1 MNKID
6 SCLLT
11 RLILVRCYKNNKGNH
26 IGGITY
32 IHDERVNTVKHA
44 TDGWRVI
51 GTPKWNAVLAAEY
64 LPEPDTA
71 LIGRL
76 RFTDSQLVND
86 RGVTSPSFTIFD
98 LGIRHK
104 TTINAAPV
112 TLSAMC
118 YNVFDKNYFTID
130 DLGEPRTF
138 MVSAQFD
145 L

>member
-11 RLILVRCYKNNKGNH
+11 RLILVCYYKNNKRNH

-32 IHDERVNTVKHA
+32 IHDEQVNTVKHA

-104 TTINAAPV
+104 TTINAVPV

>member
-1 MNKID
+1 M
-6 SCLLT
+6 
-11 RLILVRCYKNNKGNH
+11 
-26 IGGITY
+26 
-32 IHDERVNTVKHA
+32 
-44 TDGWRVI
+44 
-51 GTPKWNAVLAAEY
+51 
-64 LPEPDTA
+64 PEPDTA

-86 RGVTSPSFTIFD
+86 RGVTSPSFTVFD

-104 TTINAAPV
+104 TTINGVPV
-112 TLSAMC
+112 ILSAMC

-138 MVSAQFD
+138 MASAQFD